1 VQTEAWDEGTSFGWT
16 AVKNTLEAFTHPLS
30 SPTDILTAVSFLT
43 MIAMVVVMWRK
54 RLPAPWVAFTLV
66 VLALMILPA
75 TVTARPRFL
84 FTAFPL
90 FIAVAAW
97 WPEEHEEA
105 WGATIA
111 MGAAGLV
118 TLTGLYGVLGAIP

>member
-1 VQTEAWDEGTSFGWT
+1 
-16 AVKNTLEAFTHPLS
+16 LY
-30 SPTDILTAVSFLT
+30 
-43 MIAMVVVMWRK
+43 
-54 RLPAPWVAFTLV
+54 
-66 VLALMILPA
+66 
-75 TVTARPRFL
+75 
-84 FTAFPL
+84 TAFPA

-118 TLTGLYGVLGAIP
+118 ALTGLYGVLGAIP